1 MNIEGKAKMFAIE
14 AHKGQVRKSQKEKP
28 MIIHPINVA
37 NILKESGFDENVVAA
52 GFLHDVVEDT
62 KYTEEDILNLF
73 GEDIRSL
80 VMTASEPDKSLSWE
94 ERKQHTIDTIKN
106 MDLRHKAVVCA
117 DKISNLEDLRIMSE
131 IKGEYDFSSFKRGFD
146 KQKWYYES
154 VYESLIENEDKNNP
168 LFVRLKELIDYIFSN
183 KKDNYIKNTIF
194 NNSEE
199 YDELSKIHYQ
209 KQELYKL
216 KSVFDNKP
224 YVIEFTGT
232 PRTGKTTIIN
242 NLYDFFRKANFNV
255 VLLEE
260 FTTSKKYKEE
270 VKPLLKDKYKKVVN
284 TEIPKYVLKDL
295 EETIDKNPD
304 IILID
309 RSLFD
314 RAIWIDRLYLKSGMT
329 KEEYEE
335 YLNHYLPII
344 KEKINIIIGTYTD
357 SLTSLRRDYKSNLS
371 LEARTFLNEQ
381 NVNEY
386 NTSLKNME
394 EFANKND
401 VNFKL
406 FDSTNITI
414 RELSINIAKEILKD
428 MREYYIDGVN
438 QEFNKK
444 GENNESVNQ
453 KIKK

>member
-1 MNIEGKAKMFAIE
+1 MNIEEKAKIFAIE
-14 AHKGQVRKSQKEKP
+14 AHAGQVRKSQKEKP

-37 NILKESGFDENVVAA
+37 NILKEAGFDENVVAA

-131 IKGEYDFSSFKRGFD
+131 IKGEYDFSSFKRGFR

-183 KKDNYIKNTIF
+183 KKDNYIRNTIF

-199 YDELSKIHYQ
+199 YNELLKIHYQ

-216 KSVFDNKP
+216 KSVFNNKP

-242 NLYDFFRKANFNV
+242 NLYDFFKKANFNV

-260 FTTSKKYKEE
+260 FTTSKKYKKEI
-270 VKPLLKDKYKKVVN
+270 KPLLKDKYKKAVY
-284 TEIPKYVLKDL
+284 TKIPKYVLKKL
-295 EETIDKNPD
+295 EKTIDENPD

-314 RAIWIDRLYLKSGMT
+314 RTIWVDRLYK
-329 KEEYEE
+329 KEGISKKEYEE
-335 YLNHYLPII
+335 YLNYYLPII
-344 KEKINIIIGTYTD
+344 KEKNNIIIGTYTD

-371 LEARTFLNEQ
+371 LETRSFLNEQ

-386 NTSLKNME
+386 NISLKNME
-394 EFANKND
+394 EFVNKED

-406 FDSTNITI
+406 FDTTDITV
-414 RELSINIAKEILKD
+414 RELSINIVKEILKD
-428 MREYYIDGVN
+428 MRKYYINGVN
-438 QEFNKK
+438 QEFNEK
-444 GENNESVNQ
+444 GENNERVNQ
-453 KIKK
+453 KTKK